1 MSSRPAG
8 PVTWPDVIAKLA
20 PLHEDGLDFFDDLPE
35 NIQSARP
42 PRWAGD
48 ELSGF
53 DASVAAL
60 AVLRGPASVI
70 PQLRRIE
77 PLIPHIVEQL
87 GDTLDA
93 DRVLGALTT
102 LRYLNIV
109 RCCGAPVATEG
120 RDAES
125 RWIPQLTEARSAL
138 GEYER
143 HSLALAAC
151 AASLTPVVGLVANT
165 RVPQT
170 FVPGKSFGFDV
181 PGFIGYLAA
190 AIDHGASYQ
199 DVDLAWLDFVHRFP
213 YKLDTNVLDWPTL
226 LYAAR
231 AVYATIGGLPEGEV
245 ADELHRLVT
254 GA

>member
-1 MSSRPAG
+1 MSSRPTG
-8 PVTWPDVIAKLA
+8 PVTWPEVIAKLA

-35 NIQSARP
+35 NIESATP

-60 AVLRGPASVI
+60 AVLRGSASVM
-70 PQLRRIE
+70 PQLRRVG
-77 PLIPHIVEQL
+77 PLIPRIVHQL
-87 GDTLDA
+87 GDRLDA
-93 DRVLGALTT
+93 DRALAALTT
-102 LRYLNIV
+102 LRYLNV
-109 RCCGAPVATEG
+109 ARCCGTPITTEAG
-120 RDAES
+120 AAELH
-125 RWIPQLTEARSAL
+125 WIPQLADLRGTL

-143 HSLALAAC
+143 HSVALAAC
-151 AASLTPVVGLVANT
+151 AASLTSLVGPVADT
-165 RVPQT
+165 RVPRT
-170 FVPGKSFGFDV
+170 FVAGQSFGFDV
-181 PGFIGYLAA
+181 AGFTAYLAS

-213 YKLDTNVLDWPTL
+213 YKLDTNVLDWPSL

>member
-60 AVLRGPASVI
+60 AVLRGPASVV
-70 PQLRRIE
+70 PQLNRIQ
-77 PLIPHIVEQL
+77 PLIPHIVHQL
-87 GDTLDA
+87 GDSLDA
-93 DRVLGALTT
+93 DRALGALTT
-102 LRYLNIV
+102 LRYLNV
-109 RCCGAPVATEG
+109 ARCCGAQIPAEA
-120 RDAES
+120 RDVES
-125 RWIPQLTEARSAL
+125 LWIPQLADLRSAF

-143 HSLALAAC
+143 HFLALAAC
-151 AASLTPVVGLVANT
+151 AGSLTSVVGRIADT
-165 RVPQT
+165 RVPRT
-170 FVPGKSFGFDV
+170 FVPGESFAFDV
-181 PGFIGYLAA
+181 PAFIAYLAA
-190 AIDHGASYQ
+190 AIDHHASYQ